1 MELELI
7 TEIVSQVM
15 KVDPKEVSKTTTL
28 VDDLGA
34 DSLDLL
40 RIVMNIE
47 ERFNI
52 KLPQNSIYEIATVE
66 DAANL
71 VKKTKKA

>member
-52 KLPQNSIYEIATVE
+52 KLPQNSIYDIATVE